1 MEGKPKYYNQAR
13 NKASQKYQRENL
25 EQIAIRVKK
34 GDREKL
40 KAEAETQGQ
49 SMAQYVVQAV
59 NDRAGY
65 QVLTPAEATKPQQE
79 E

>member
-1 MEGKPKYYNQAR
+1 MTYSE
-13 NKASQKYQRENL
+13 SQKRATMKYQREKMD
-25 EQIAIRVKK
+25 QIAIRVKK

>member
-1 MEGKPKYYNQAR
+1 MPYSE
-13 NKASQKYQRENL
+13 SQKRATMKYQREKMD
-25 EQIAIRVKK
+25 QIAIRVKK
-34 GDREKL
+34 GDRDRL

-65 QVLTPAEATKPQQE
+65 QVLTPAEKPQQE

>member
-1 MEGKPKYYNQAR
+1 MTYSE
-13 NKASQKYQRENL
+13 SQKRATMKYQREKMD
-25 EQIAIRVKK
+25 QIAIRVKK
-34 GDREKL
+34 GDRDRL
-40 KAEAETQGQ
+40 IAEAETQGQ

-65 QVLTPAEATKPQQE
+65 QVLTPAEKPQQE

>member
-1 MEGKPKYYNQAR
+1 MTYSE
-13 NKASQKYQRENL
+13 SQKRATMKYQREKMD
-25 EQIAIRVKK
+25 QIAIRVKK
-34 GDREKL
+34 GDRDRL
-40 KAEAETQGQ
+40 KAEAESQGQ

-65 QVLTPAEATKPQQE
+65 QVLTPAEKPQQE

>member
-1 MEGKPKYYNQAR
+1 MTYSE
-13 NKASQKYQRENL
+13 SQKRATMKYQREKMD
-25 EQIAIRVKK
+25 QIAIRVKK

-65 QVLTPAEATKPQQE
+65 QVLTPAEKPQQE

>member
-34 GDREKL
+34 GDRDRL

-65 QVLTPAEATKPQQE
+65 QVLTPAEATKPPQE

>member
-1 MEGKPKYYNQAR
+1 MTYSE
-13 NKASQKYQRENL
+13 SQKRATMKYQREKMD
-25 EQIAIRVKK
+25 QIAIRVKK
-34 GDREKL
+34 GDRDRL
-40 KAEAETQGQ
+40 KTEAETQGQ

-65 QVLTPAEATKPQQE
+65 QVLTPAEKPQQE